1 MCVRG
6 VVAREM
12 LGAWD
17 GDVETGD
24 WALGGCEDGGWEGG
38 GGGGRVGYFGGEE
51 GVVEGEDI

>member
-1 MCVRG
+1 
-6 VVAREM
+6 M